1 MARTVKGTLTI
12 EGQEIQITNPDKPL
26 WPEVGI
32 TKAIYLQKLAAI
44 SPYLLRYCRGRLLT
58 TIRYPHGVDGES
70 FYQKNAPEPLPPF
83 VSTYVHEG
91 INYVMLNGLPELLW
105 LGNLAALEFH
115 PSLHLAG
122 DVLPCEWMIDLD
134 PSLPEEPRI
143 MEATAIVGDVL
154 HSLGIASVPKTSG
167 ATGVQIIVPIPEGIT
182 FDELRSVGQFVGQY
196 VTEKHPKLFTIERL
210 KKNRGD
216 KIYFDYLQHY
226 SGRTLAAPYT
236 PRARRLATVSTP
248 LSWEEVQR
256 DVSPTDFHL
265 LNIEQRLKERGDL
278 LQALP
283 PQPIGDIIRHLNAKG
298 KPASK
303 RKG

>member
-1 MARTVKGTLTI
+1 MARTVKGTLNI
-12 EGQEIQITNPDKPL
+12 EGQEIQITNPNKPL

-32 TKAIYLQKLAAI
+32 TKAMYLQKLAAI
-44 SPYLLRYCRGRLLT
+44 SPFLLRYCQGRLLT

-83 VSTYVHEG
+83 VNTHVHEN
-91 INYVMLNGLPELLW
+91 INYVLLNGLPELLW

-122 DVLPCEWMIDLD
+122 SDQPCEWMIDLD
-134 PSLPEEPRI
+134 PTLPEEPRI
-143 MEATAIVGDVL
+143 MEATAMVGDVL
-154 HSLGIASVPKTSG
+154 NSLGLSSVPKTSG
-167 ATGVQIIVPIPEGIT
+167 ATGVQIIVPIPAGVT
-182 FDELRSVGQFVGQY
+182 FDELRAVGQFVGQY
-196 VTEKHPKLFTIERL
+196 VTEKFPKLFTIERL

-248 LSWEEVQR
+248 LTWEEVQQ
-256 DVSPTDFHL
+256 DVSPTQFHL
-265 LNIEQRLKERGDL
+265 LNIVERLQEKGDL

-283 PQPIGDIIRHLNAKG
+283 PQPIENVIQHLKSQG
-298 KPASK
+298 KSASK